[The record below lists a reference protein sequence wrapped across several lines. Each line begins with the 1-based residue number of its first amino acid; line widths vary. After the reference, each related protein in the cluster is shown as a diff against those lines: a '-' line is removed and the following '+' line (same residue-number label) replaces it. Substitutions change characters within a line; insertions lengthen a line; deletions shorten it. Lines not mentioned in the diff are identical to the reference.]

1 MADVIRIDQHR
12 RPTTGRT
19 TPPGARRPV
28 VERDVPIRVVR
39 SADLPTA
46 PAAAT
51 TVARAAAALTEPQL
65 AARFFPLAFV
75 AAAADLASKA
85 WAISALSTES
95 VALGPWLSLSLAYN
109 RASAGGVWLGENTR
123 ALNFT
128 ATGIVV
134 GLVIMIAPELTKVDR
149 RAWRALALLVGAG
162 LGNMASLLSG
172 RGVPDFIALHRAA
185 FGGSHGAWVL
195 NVADVA
201 LAVGLVLLAGT
212 AVRLTRA
219 ARLGA
224 RRGARGGAPALR

>member
-28 VERDVPIRVVR
+28 VERDVPIRVIR
-39 SADLPTA
+39 SADLPKA
-46 PAAAT
+46 SAEPRT

-85 WAISALSTES
+85 WAISALSVES
-95 VALGPWLSLSLAYN
+95 IALGPWLSLSLAYN

-128 ATGIVV
+128 ATGIIV
-134 GLVIMIAPELTKVDR
+134 GLVIMIAPELVKVDR
-149 RAWRALALLVGAG
+149 RSWRALALIAGAG

-172 RGVPDFIALHRAA
+172 RGVPDFIALHHGR
-185 FGGSHGAWVL
+185 GAWVL
-195 NVADVA
+195 NVADLVLVA
-201 LAVGLVLLAGT
+201 GLALLAGT
-212 AVRLTRA
+212 VARLARA
-219 ARLGA
+219 ASRQKAVAAA
-224 RRGARGGAPALR
+224 R

>member
-19 TPPGARRPV
+19 TPPGGRRPV

-39 SADLPTA
+39 SADLPKA
-46 PAAAT
+46 PAEPTT

-85 WAISALSTES
+85 WAISALSTDS
-95 VALGPWLSLSLAYN
+95 IALGPGLSLSLAYN

-128 ATGIVV
+128 ATGIIV
-134 GLVIMIAPELTKVDR
+134 GLVIMIAPELVKADR
-149 RAWRALALLVGAG
+149 RSWRALALIAGAG

-172 RGVPDFIALHRAA
+172 RGVPDFIALHHGR
-185 FGGSHGAWVL
+185 GAWVL
-195 NVADVA
+195 NVAD
-201 LAVGLVLLAGT
+201 LVLVAGLALLGGT
-212 AVRLTRA
+212 VARLARA
-219 ARLGA
+219 ASRQKAVAA
-224 RRGARGGAPALR
+224 R